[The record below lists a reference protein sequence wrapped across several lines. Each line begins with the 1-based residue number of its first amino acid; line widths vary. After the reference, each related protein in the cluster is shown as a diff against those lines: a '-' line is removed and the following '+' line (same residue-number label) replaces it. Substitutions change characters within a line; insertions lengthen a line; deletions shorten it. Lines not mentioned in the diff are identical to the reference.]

1 MKYSLKS
8 TDLFHLP
15 GMIAW
20 WKNVYR
26 TDRHLATL
34 QVAYGLSELPA
45 LAIDDLLA
53 GRIEPTITADA
64 AVEFEWDKP
73 LGTWEDYHGSDETR
87 LAQASNVIRAIA
99 ENIAN
104 DPDGLNENQYRR
116 HLRIIGDLREE
127 LAECARTFAQH
138 TSHLSPS
145 STRTALATHDLG

>member
-8 TDLFHLP
+8 TDFFHLP

-20 WKNVYR
+20 WKNVFQ
-26 TDRHLATL
+26 TDRNLATL

-45 LAIDDLLA
+45 LAIHDLLA
-53 GRIEPTITADA
+53 SRIEPTITADA

-73 LGTWEDYHGSDETR
+73 LGTWEDYYGSDETR
-87 LAQASNVIRAIA
+87 LAQASNAIRAIA
-99 ENIAN
+99 ETIAN
-104 DPDGLNENQYRR
+104 DAGGLEENQYRR
-116 HLRIIGDLREE
+116 ELRVIDNLRDD

-145 STRTALATHDLG
+145 STHAARARQ